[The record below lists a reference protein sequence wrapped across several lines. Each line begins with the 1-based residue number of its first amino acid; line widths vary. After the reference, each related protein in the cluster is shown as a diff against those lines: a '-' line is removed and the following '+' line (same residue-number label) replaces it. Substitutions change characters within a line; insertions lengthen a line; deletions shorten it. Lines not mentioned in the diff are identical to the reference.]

1 MLKEY
6 RFNIS
11 HEYYP
16 FRHGKD
22 CTYTYSVNDHKID
35 AGLYYTLLDKIMLSV
50 PLDTTSVFFWQN
62 HKTGSYT
69 RSEYRTYNKETYDYE

>member
-16 FRHGKD
+16 FKLEKES
-22 CTYTYSVNDHKID
+22 TKYSVNDHKVD
-35 AGLYYTLLDKIMLSV
+35 AGLYYTLLDKVKFSM
-50 PLDTTSVFFWQN
+50 PLDHTSVFFWQN

-69 RSEYRTYNKETYDYE
+69 RSEYRTYNEETYDY

>member
-6 RFNIS
+6 RFHIS

-16 FRHGKD
+16 FKLEKES
-22 CTYTYSVNDHKID
+22 TEYSVNDHKVD
-35 AGLYYTLLDKIMLSV
+35 AGLYYTLLDKVKFSI

-69 RSEYRTYNKETYDYE
+69 RSEYRTYNEETYDYE